1 MNVKGHFDCAALH
14 NAMQS
19 FTAANIYSSDQH
31 KEEGISGQIRNT
43 KDTMT
48 ITSFLRDRNPFVEQ
62 EDLRN
67 IEIGVTANSDVNF
80 ILTKLKVLELKYCCL
95 WKGMK

>member
-1 MNVKGHFDCAALH
+1 MNVKGHFDCAAFH

-31 KEEGISGQIRNT
+31 KEEGISRQNRNT

-67 IEIGVTANSDVNF
+67 IER
-80 ILTKLKVLELKYCCL
+80 E
-95 WKGMK
+95 

>member
-1 MNVKGHFDCAALH
+1 MNVKGHSDSAAVN

-31 KEEGISGQIRNT
+31 KEEGISRQKRDT

-67 IEIGVTANSDVNF
+67 IETGVTASSDVNVD
-80 ILTKLKVLELKYCCL
+80 KA
-95 WKGMK
+95 KGVGI